1 MSETLPTFPPGTPDQ
16 AAPTLAPG
24 AHEPVMRGSSA
35 DRYFGDDG
43 RPEHPERIGP
53 YRIEGEIGGGGM
65 GNVYAGLRDDGQVA
79 QRVAIKVI
87 RRGMDSDEIVRRF
100 RREQRVQGLM
110 KHPNI
115 AQMLDAGTMPDGRP
129 YIVMEHVEGQPID
142 VYCDKNELTIRQRL
156 ELFRRVCDAVAHAH
170 GRLVVHRDL
179 KPSNILVTPT
189 GVPKLLD
196 FGIAKLMDANEDQA
210 LITRPESR
218 VMTPE
223 YASPE
228 QLFGD
233 PITVS
238 SDVYSLGVLLY
249 ELMTG
254 VRPYAFEKYSHDEY
268 ERKLKTEPERPSTR
282 VAQTGTVGTA
292 GATRDPATIARA
304 RDTEP
309 RSLRRQLDGDI
320 DNIVVKAMEKVA
332 GRRYRSVEALS
343 EDIRRHLNNE
353 PVEARPK
360 TFVYVATRFML
371 RNRGGVAAAGL
382 VVALLVGWGITTTV
396 LWNRTIAE
404 RNRAVAAELTLAE
417 VEEAAETAFN
427 DFFAGVLVTM
437 SKQAGAEVV
446 QKAAGESVQQ
456 YVEKLKLT
464 SLRDKPGTRRISA
477 AATAAIA
484 LSLAGIR
491 GSSLGFVNEG
501 AKVIEE
507 AVTQRRRLADDAPN
521 DPSALHDL
529 AVTLIFAGDII
540 DRVEGRGR
548 PEALKFYDEAMT
560 VAQRAVTE
568 RPQESRF
575 NRTLATALQNSAD
588 RLDAAQGP
596 ERLRRYQRSYEIRA
610 GQLARIPDDSTLV
623 RDMAIGAGRI
633 GDMQLQAGDTA
644 RALASWDDSIRLR
657 ESILAQEATLRA
669 RRDVLVAREA
679 RGRVLLAMKR
689 ATDAATTFEQAAQ
702 EFLSIRD
709 ENPND
714 VRNAWDILRASAAH
728 ANALLESGNNALAL
742 TAAAKA
748 YERSTQLST
757 IFKARL
763 APNTK
768 LDGRLRSGMGDC
780 ALVFAGALL
789 ATGDK
794 ARAGDRA
801 AEARDLFAELAADTR
816 DESFAAQAKQA
827 EDLLTKARTP

>member
-1 MSETLPTFPPGTPDQ
+1 MSDNLPTVPPGASDQ
-16 AAPTLAPG
+16 SAPTIAPG
-24 AHEPVMRGSSA
+24 AHDPIMRASSA
-35 DRYFGDDG
+35 DRHWSD
-43 RPEHPERIGP
+43 RHPQAHPERIGP

-65 GNVYAGLRDDGQVA
+65 GNVYAGIRDDGQVA

-179 KPSNILVTPT
+179 KPSNILVTPA

-196 FGIAKLMDANEDQA
+196 FGIAKLMDSNEDQA

-233 PITVS
+233 PVTIA
-238 SDVYSLGVLLY
+238 SDVYSLGVLLD

-282 VAQTGTVGTA
+282 VAKTITVGTA
-292 GATRDPATIARA
+292 GLTRDPDTIARA

-320 DNIVVKAMEKVA
+320 DNIVVKAREKVA

-382 VVALLVGWGITTTV
+382 IVALLVGWGITTTV
-396 LWNRTIAE
+396 MWNRTIAE
-404 RNRAVAAELTLAE
+404 RNRAVAAEQVATAI
-417 VEEAAETAFN
+417 EASAGELVR
-427 DFFAGVLVTM
+427 DFLEGVLLTM
-437 SKQAGAEVV
+437 SKQAGAEAV
-446 QKAAGESVQQ
+446 QKAAGESVQA
-456 YVEKLKLT
+456 YVKSLEGT
-464 SLRDKPGTRRISA
+464 ALRDKPSTRRA
-477 AATAAIA
+477 AAAASEAIA
-484 LSLAGIR
+484 VSLAGIR
-491 GSSLGFVNEG
+491 GSSLGFVSEG
-501 AKVIEE
+501 ARVIEQALAE
-507 AVTQRRRLADDAPN
+507 RRALAADAPN
-521 DPSALHDL
+521 DPAAQHDL
-529 AVTLIFAGDII
+529 AVALIFAGDII

-548 PEALKFYDEAMT
+548 PESLKLYEEAMN
-560 VAQRAVTE
+560 VAQRAVTD

-588 RLDAAQGP
+588 RLDPSQTQ
-596 ERLRRYQRSYEIRA
+596 ERVRRYQRSYEIRA
-610 GQLARIPDDSTLV
+610 GQLARVPDDSTLV
-623 RDMAIGAGRI
+623 RDLAIGAGRL
-633 GDMQLQAGDTA
+633 GDAQLAAGDST
-644 RALASWDDSIRLR
+644 RALASWDDSIRMR
-657 ESILAQEATLRA
+657 ERILAQESTLRA
-669 RRDVLVAREA
+669 RRDVQVAREA
-679 RGRVLLAMKR
+679 RGRVLLAM
-689 ATDAATTFEQAAQ
+689 
-702 EFLSIRD
+702 
-709 ENPND
+709 
-714 VRNAWDILRASAAH
+714 
-728 ANALLESGNNALAL
+728 
-742 TAAAKA
+742 
-748 YERSTQLST
+748 
-757 IFKARL
+757 
-763 APNTK
+763 
-768 LDGRLRSGMGDC
+768 
-780 ALVFAGALL
+780 
-789 ATGDK
+789 
-794 ARAGDRA
+794 
-801 AEARDLFAELAADTR
+801 
-816 DESFAAQAKQA
+816 
-827 EDLLTKARTP
+827 

>member
-1 MSETLPTFPPGTPDQ
+1 MSDNLPTVPPGTSDQ
-16 AAPTLAPG
+16 SAPTIAPG
-24 AHEPVMRGSSA
+24 AHDPIMRASSA
-35 DRYFGDDG
+35 DRHWSD
-43 RPEHPERIGP
+43 RHPQAHPERIGP

-65 GNVYAGLRDDGQVA
+65 GNVYAGIRDDGQVA

-179 KPSNILVTPT
+179 KPSNILVTPA

-196 FGIAKLMDANEDQA
+196 FGIAKLMDSNEDQA

-233 PITVS
+233 PVTIA

-282 VAQTGTVGTA
+282 VAKTVTVGAA
-292 GATRDPATIARA
+292 GLTRDPDTIARA

-382 VVALLVGWGITTTV
+382 IVALLVGWGITTTV
-396 LWNRTIAE
+396 MWNRTIAE
-404 RNRAVAAELTLAE
+404 RNRAVAAEQVATTI
-417 VEEAAETAFN
+417 EASAGELVR
-427 DFFAGVLVTM
+427 DFLEGVLLTM
-437 SKQAGAEVV
+437 SKQAGAEAV
-446 QKAAGESVQQ
+446 QKAAGESVQA
-456 YVEKLKLT
+456 YVKSLEGT
-464 SLRDKPGTRRISA
+464 ALRDKPSTRRA
-477 AATAAIA
+477 AAAASEAIA
-484 LSLAGIR
+484 VSLAGIR

-501 AKVIEE
+501 AKVIEQALAE
-507 AVTQRRRLADDAPN
+507 RRALAADAPS
-521 DPSALHDL
+521 DPAAQHDL
-529 AVTLIFAGDII
+529 AVALIFAGDII

-548 PEALKFYDEAMT
+548 PESLKLYEEAMN
-560 VAQRAVTE
+560 VAQRAVTD

-588 RLDAAQGP
+588 RLDPSQTQ
-596 ERLRRYQRSYEIRA
+596 ERVRRYQRSYEIRA
-610 GQLARIPDDSTLV
+610 GQLARVPDDSTLV
-623 RDMAIGAGRI
+623 RDLAIGAGRL
-633 GDMQLQAGDTA
+633 GDAQLAAGDST
-644 RALASWDDSIRLR
+644 RALASWDDSIRMR
-657 ESILAQEATLRA
+657 ERILAQESTLRA
-669 RRDVLVAREA
+669 RRDVQVAREA

-702 EFLSIRD
+702 EYLSIRD

-714 VRNAWDILRASAAH
+714 IRNAWDILRASAAQ
-728 ANALLESGNNALAL
+728 ANALLESGNDAAALA
-742 TAAAKA
+742 AATKA
-748 YERSTQLST
+748 HQRSTDLAA
-757 IFKARL
+757 IFRGKL
-763 APNTK
+763 APNAK
-768 LDGRLRSGMGDC
+768 LDPRFRSGMGDC
-780 ALVFAGALL
+780 SLVLAKVFL

-794 ARAGDRA
+794 ARAADRA
-801 AEARDLFAELAADTR
+801 AEARDLFTEIAADTR
-816 DESFAAQAKQA
+816 DESFAALAKQA
-827 EDLLTKARTP
+827 EELLTKARTP

>member
-1 MSETLPTFPPGTPDQ
+1 MSDNLPTVPPGASDQ
-16 AAPTLAPG
+16 SAPTIAPG
-24 AHEPVMRGSSA
+24 AHDPIMRASSA
-35 DRYFGDDG
+35 DRHWSD
-43 RPEHPERIGP
+43 RHPQAHPERIGP

-65 GNVYAGLRDDGQVA
+65 GNVYAGIRDDGQVA

-179 KPSNILVTPT
+179 KPSNILVTPA

-196 FGIAKLMDANEDQA
+196 FGIAKLMDSNEDQA

-233 PITVS
+233 PVTIA

-282 VAQTGTVGTA
+282 VAKTVTVGAA
-292 GATRDPATIARA
+292 GLTRDPDTIARA

-382 VVALLVGWGITTTV
+382 IVALLVGWGITTTV
-396 LWNRTIAE
+396 MWNRTIAE
-404 RNRAVAAELTLAE
+404 RNRAVAAEQVATAI
-417 VEEAAETAFN
+417 EASAGELVR
-427 DFFAGVLVTM
+427 DFLEGVLLTM
-437 SKQAGAEVV
+437 SKQAGAEAV
-446 QKAAGESVQQ
+446 QKAAGESVQV
-456 YVEKLKLT
+456 YVRSLEGT
-464 SLRDKPGTRRISA
+464 ALRDKPPTRRA
-477 AATAAIA
+477 AAAASEAIA
-484 LSLAGIR
+484 VSLAGIR

-501 AKVIEE
+501 ARVIEQALAE
-507 AVTQRRRLADDAPN
+507 RRALAADAPS
-521 DPSALHDL
+521 DPAAQHDL
-529 AVTLIFAGDII
+529 AVALIFAGDII

-548 PEALKFYDEAMT
+548 PESLKLYEEAMN
-560 VAQRAVTE
+560 VAQRAVTD

-588 RLDAAQGP
+588 RLDPSQTQ
-596 ERLRRYQRSYEIRA
+596 ERVRRYQRSYEIRA
-610 GQLARIPDDSTLV
+610 GQLARVPDDSTLV
-623 RDMAIGAGRI
+623 RDLSIGAGRL
-633 GDMQLQAGDTA
+633 GDAQLAAGDNT
-644 RALASWDDSIRLR
+644 RALASWDDSIRMR
-657 ESILAQEATLRA
+657 ERILAQESTLRA
-669 RRDVLVAREA
+669 RRDIQVAREA

-689 ATDAATTFEQAAQ
+689 ATDAAATFEQAAQ
-702 EFLSIRD
+702 EYLSIRD

-714 VRNAWDILRASAAH
+714 IRNAWDILRASAAQ
-728 ANALLESGNNALAL
+728 ANALLESGNDAAALA
-742 TAAAKA
+742 AATKA
-748 YERSTQLST
+748 HQRSTDLAA
-757 IFKARL
+757 IFRGKL
-763 APNTK
+763 APNAK
-768 LDGRLRSGMGDC
+768 LDPRFRSGMGDC
-780 ALVFAGALL
+780 SLVFARALL

-794 ARAGDRA
+794 ARAADRA
-801 AEARDLFAELAADTR
+801 AEARDLYAEIAADTR
-816 DESFAAQAKQA
+816 DESFAALARQA
-827 EDLLTKARTP
+827 EELLTKARTP

>member
-1 MSETLPTFPPGTPDQ
+1 MSDNLPTVPPGASDQ
-16 AAPTLAPG
+16 SAPTIAPG
-24 AHEPVMRGSSA
+24 AHDPIMRASSA
-35 DRYFGDDG
+35 DRHWSD
-43 RPEHPERIGP
+43 RHPQAHPERIGP

-65 GNVYAGLRDDGQVA
+65 GNVYAGIRDDGQVA

-87 RRGMDSDEIVRRF
+87 RHGMDSDEIVRRF

-179 KPSNILVTPT
+179 KPSNILVTPA

-196 FGIAKLMDANEDQA
+196 FGIAKLMDSNEDQA

-233 PITVS
+233 PVTIA

-282 VAQTGTVGTA
+282 VAKTITVGTA
-292 GATRDPATIARA
+292 GLTRDPDTIARA

-382 VVALLVGWGITTTV
+382 IVALLVGWGITTTV
-396 LWNRTIAE
+396 MWNRTIAE
-404 RNRAVAAELTLAE
+404 RNRAVAAEQVATAI
-417 VEEAAETAFN
+417 EASAGELVR
-427 DFFAGVLVTM
+427 DFLEGVLLTM
-437 SKQAGAEVV
+437 SKQAGAEAV
-446 QKAAGESVQQ
+446 QKAAGESVQA
-456 YVEKLKLT
+456 YVKSLEGT
-464 SLRDKPGTRRISA
+464 ALRDKPSTRRA
-477 AATAAIA
+477 AAAASEAIA
-484 LSLAGIR
+484 VSLAGIR
-491 GSSLGFVNEG
+491 GSSLGFVSEG
-501 AKVIEE
+501 ARVIEQALAE
-507 AVTQRRRLADDAPN
+507 RRALAADAPN
-521 DPSALHDL
+521 DPAAQHDL
-529 AVTLIFAGDII
+529 AVALIFAGDII

-548 PEALKFYDEAMT
+548 PESLKLYEEAMN
-560 VAQRAVTE
+560 VAQRAVTD

-588 RLDAAQGP
+588 RLDPSQTQ
-596 ERLRRYQRSYEIRA
+596 ERVRRYQRSYEIRA
-610 GQLARIPDDSTLV
+610 GQLARVPDDSTLV
-623 RDMAIGAGRI
+623 RDLAIGAGRL
-633 GDMQLQAGDTA
+633 GDAQLAAGDST
-644 RALASWDDSIRLR
+644 RALASWDDSIRMR
-657 ESILAQEATLRA
+657 ERILAQESTLRA
-669 RRDVLVAREA
+669 RRDVQVAREA

-689 ATDAATTFEQAAQ
+689 ATDAATTFEQVAQ
-702 EFLSIRD
+702 EYLSIRD

-714 VRNAWDILRASAAH
+714 IRNAWDILRASAAQ
-728 ANALLESGNNALAL
+728 ANALLESGDNAAALA
-742 TAAAKA
+742 AATKA
-748 YERSTQLST
+748 HQRSTDLAA
-757 IFKARL
+757 IFRGKL
-763 APNTK
+763 APNAK
-768 LDGRLRSGMGDC
+768 LDPRIRSGMGDC
-780 ALVFAGALL
+780 SLVFARALL

-794 ARAGDRA
+794 ARAADRA
-801 AEARDLFAELAADTR
+801 AEARDLFAEIAADTR
-816 DESFAAQAKQA
+816 DESFAALARQA
-827 EDLLTKARTP
+827 EELLTKARTP